1 MKLRHIEAEQSH
13 TEYSKSWASHAA
25 RISGWTTKHA
35 RRILEEAVWSGSSES
50 QFRST
55 YFRYACLTES
65 KSRGF
70 WVAHSASWNKRH
82 LKVFLV
88 FCSRKQ
94 MVLTFPPCSR
104 YRVKEPGFHSAI
116 WNKEVLER
124 WYILLRKHGD
134 RIPWRNVETSEV
146 MFHCFICSLSDLT
159 PRWASDICFLLT
171 LLNLPYS
178 ALARMIRPSPIPVSE
193 PTFWLFDPF
202 CQSREAFKN

>member
-1 MKLRHIEAEQSH
+1 MLMW
-13 TEYSKSWASHAA
+13 EYSKSWASHAA

-35 RRILEEAVWSGSSES
+35 RRILEEVVWSGSSES

-70 WVAHSASWNKRH
+70 WVGKQRKLKQKA

-88 FCSRKQ
+88 FLFEKTDGAHISAMLAVQSQRAGVSRWQTALLATKEFWSVCTFCWEKMVIAFHEEMWRLQKLCS
-94 MVLTFPPCSR
+94 TAS
-104 YRVKEPGFHSAI
+104 Y
-116 WNKEVLER
+116 
-124 WYILLRKHGD
+124 
-134 RIPWRNVETSEV
+134 
-146 MFHCFICSLSDLT
+146 CFIICSLSDLT

-178 ALARMIRPSPIPVSE
+178 ALARMIRPSPILVSE
-193 PTFWLFDPF
+193 PPFWLFDPF
-202 CQSREAFKN
+202 CQNQGEAFKN